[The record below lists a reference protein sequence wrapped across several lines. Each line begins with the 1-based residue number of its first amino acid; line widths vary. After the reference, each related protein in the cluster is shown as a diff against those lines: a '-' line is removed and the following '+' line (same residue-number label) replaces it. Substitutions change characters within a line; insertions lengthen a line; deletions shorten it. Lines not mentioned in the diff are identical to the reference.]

1 MEEEGTVVEATGR
14 TARVM
19 MKPGG
24 GCEGCGSSGSCKV
37 AGGERI
43 LEADN
48 PIGAKPGQNVLLA
61 IGGGAFLKASFVVY
75 MVPVIALFIGAG
87 LGDYISKAYP
97 DKMTPDFWQAS
108 LGILFLVLSV
118 VGIRLYDRHVAKG
131 RGLRPVIVKVME

>member
-1 MEEEGTVVEATGR
+1 MEEEGTVVETTGN

-19 MKPGG
+19 MKPGA
-24 GCEGCGSSGSCKV
+24 GCEGCKSGSCKV

-43 LEADN
+43 LDADN
-48 PIGAKPGQNVLLA
+48 PVGAKAGQDVLLD
-61 IGGGAFLKASFVVY
+61 IGGGAFLKASFIVY

-108 LGILFLVLSV
+108 LGIFFLVLSV
-118 VGIRLYDRHVAKG
+118 IGIRLYDRHIAKG